1 MNLCCEC
8 GLDFSSVSA
17 FDCHRIGK
25 PAYSFAEGLRM
36 NPSREDGR
44 RCRDNDEMVA
54 AGLELDE
61 RGRWRIILSEREKE
75 RLRKLSR

>member
-1 MNLCCEC
+1 
-8 GLDFSSVSA
+8 
-17 FDCHRIGK
+17 
-25 PAYSFAEGLRM
+25 M